1 MSKKKSKTPAFFV
14 KSAMKEY
21 AKKKGAM
28 VGSDSYDAFNK
39 AIGKMLDG
47 AIARTKA
54 NKRKTLKAQD
64 F

>member
-1 MSKKKSKTPAFFV
+1 
-14 KSAMKEY
+14 MKAY

-39 AIGKMLDG
+39 AIGKMLDD

>member
-1 MSKKKSKTPAFFV
+1 MSKKKSTTPTFFV

-21 AKKKGAM
+21 AKKKGVM
-28 VGSDSYDAFNK
+28 VGSDSYDALNK
-39 AIGKMLDG
+39 SIGKMLDG
-47 AIARTKA
+47 AFARTKA

>member
-1 MSKKKSKTPAFFV
+1 MSKNKSKTTFFV
-14 KSAMKEY
+14 KSAMKAY

-39 AIGKMLDG
+39 AIGD

>member
-1 MSKKKSKTPAFFV
+1 MSKNESKTTFFV
-14 KSAMKEY
+14 KSAMKAY

-39 AIGKMLDG
+39 AIGKMLDD